1 MKDRIKKI
9 VETENISFSKF
20 AEILDFQ
27 RSGISHIVN
36 GRNKPSLEIV
46 QKILENFDYINSEWL
61 LFGRGPM
68 KKDNFIEK
76 QGDLFSDNHISES
89 NKIKESSDEKNKD
102 NSLSNEILEKS
113 SEKIDIKSSEELNIS
128 IKEVEKI
135 VIFYSDK
142 SFGEYKPE

>member
-27 RSGISHIVN
+27 RSGISHIIN

-46 QKILENFDYINSEWL
+46 QKILKNFDYINAEWL
-61 LFGRGPM
+61 LFGRGSM
-68 KKDNFIEK
+68 KKGNFTEK
-76 QGDLFSDNHISES
+76 QGNLFSENYIPEP
-89 NKIKESSDEKNKD
+89 NKIEESSNEKIKD